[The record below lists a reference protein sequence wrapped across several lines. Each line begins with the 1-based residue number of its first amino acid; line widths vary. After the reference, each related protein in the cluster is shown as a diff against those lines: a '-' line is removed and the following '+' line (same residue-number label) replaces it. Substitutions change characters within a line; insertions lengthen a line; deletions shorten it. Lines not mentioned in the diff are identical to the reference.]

1 MHVLLT
7 RPYSQNSSLKMFR
20 ESSLV
25 HISYTK
31 TSSLTFSIL
40 QPMHSFDKLHDMG
53 YFMIVHTQPFFIY
66 QPSYH
71 QIANKVAICQT
82 NSIMTLVL
90 KQKVLFDSLIIK
102 LSKLLLFYTYV
113 DQMKIQQRFDVF
125 VQLQIY
131 NIFTNILSIIFKCFF

>member
-53 YFMIVHTQPFFIY
+53 YFMIVHIQPFFIY

-82 NSIMTLVL
+82 NSIMALVFVIL
-90 KQKVLFDSLIIK
+90 STKSLIWQSHHKIVK
-102 LSKLLLFYTYV
+102 TPSLLHICRPNENTAEV
-113 DQMKIQQRFDVF
+113 
-125 VQLQIY
+125 
-131 NIFTNILSIIFKCFF
+131 